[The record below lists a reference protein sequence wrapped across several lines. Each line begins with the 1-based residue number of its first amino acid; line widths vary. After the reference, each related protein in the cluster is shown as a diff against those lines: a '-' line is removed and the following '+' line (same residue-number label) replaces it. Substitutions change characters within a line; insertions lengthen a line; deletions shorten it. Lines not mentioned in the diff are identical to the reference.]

1 MIKLHFH
8 NFFLTVYLKNIQVY
22 KATMKREGEM
32 KKTKVVRWW
41 TKKTSI
47 EKSITILT
55 FIMLAVVI
63 QILVLSIGLN
73 ETIRLLLKAI
83 RQECF

>member
-1 MIKLHFH
+1 
-8 NFFLTVYLKNIQVY
+8 
-22 KATMKREGEM
+22 M

>member
-1 MIKLHFH
+1 
-8 NFFLTVYLKNIQVY
+8 
-22 KATMKREGEM
+22 M

-55 FIMLAVVI
+55 FIVLAVVI
-63 QILVLSIGLN
+63 QVLVLSIGLN